1 MRLVCVDDEFVAHVM
16 RKFFSLA
23 LVGLI
28 CSSLVQTAVADPLVS
43 RVSIAQRSDGKGYV
57 VRLHTDGM
65 VKAFSAPRKTGDRQF
80 EVILFDVN
88 VSGSLIRPKDSA
100 PLVTYDLSQRDGR
113 LIFKFALASA
123 FDVSV
128 YRDGSSTDILVGLL
142 ATDGGVIADAAKG
155 PSRESR
161 ERWALDT
168 IVIDAGH
175 GGKDPGTSAY
185 GFREKDIA
193 LAVALKLGEQ
203 LEKDLGVNV
212 VYTRHDDRFIDLR
225 DRGRIA
231 NEAGAKLFVS
241 IHVNSAPYSRLAHGT
256 ETYFLGMQKSD
267 QARSVTERENSVIA
281 LEDNPDQYEE
291 YDDNRLIRLAL
302 VQSGFMHQ
310 SERLASRIQDEFE
323 SSLKRVNRGVKQGG
337 LQVLWAASMPAV
349 LVELGF
355 ITNRQEARYL
365 ASESGQSE
373 LASSIFRAVRNYK
386 EEYEKNLDLVNG
398 G

>member
-1 MRLVCVDDEFVAHVM
+1 M
-16 RKFFSLA
+16 
-23 LVGLI
+23 
-28 CSSLVQTAVADPLVS
+28 
-43 RVSIAQRSDGKGYV
+43 
-57 VRLHTDGM
+57 
-65 VKAFSAPRKTGDRQF
+65 
-80 EVILFDVN
+80 
-88 VSGSLIRPKDSA
+88 
-100 PLVTYDLSQRDGR
+100 
-113 LIFKFALASA
+113 
-123 FDVSV
+123 
-128 YRDGSSTDILVGLL
+128 
-142 ATDGGVIADAAKG
+142 
-155 PSRESR
+155 
-161 ERWALDT
+161 
-168 IVIDAGH
+168 
-175 GGKDPGTSAY
+175 
-185 GFREKDIA
+185 
-193 LAVALKLGEQ
+193 
-203 LEKDLGVNV
+203 
-212 VYTRHDDRFIDLR
+212 
-225 DRGRIA
+225 
-231 NEAGAKLFVS
+231 
-241 IHVNSAPYSRLAHGT
+241 
-256 ETYFLGMQKSD
+256 
-267 QARSVTERENSVIA
+267 IA